1 MNKNHDCNCC
11 CDTCHEPLSTVWEK
25 LLFIST
31 PTFLLILFM
40 FAASIVDAQTLDIVF
55 DAEDKATLEQLVT
68 IAQGN
73 DLNVIEAKQD
83 LRSGEYS
90 SSTAGRVTDS
100 LSVNAGTGLQTDFY
114 GQAAP
119 SLSVSVSLDVM
130 GLFEE
135 QDTTA
140 LDARV
145 KAAEES
151 ARLRTVEAF
160 VGYKV
165 ATESAEAA
173 ARALDAAQA
182 GLEVANVRLEAGAE
196 VAASQ
201 IASQSAV
208 ADSAIGLL
216 TANGTVIVA
225 LEKLSSVVGLPAEET
240 AAMLGSETLAS
251 ATPAHSE

>member
-1 MNKNHDCNCC
+1 M
-11 CDTCHEPLSTVWEK
+11 LRFIFAVA
-25 LLFIST
+25 LF
-31 PTFLLILFM
+31 
-40 FAASIVDAQTLDIVF
+40 AGVAGAQTLDIVF
-55 DAEDKATLEQLVT
+55 DTEDKATLEQLVT
-68 IAQGN
+68 LAQEN
-73 DLNVIEAKQD
+73 DLTVIEAKQD
-83 LRSGEYS
+83 LRSGEFAN
-90 SSTAGRVTDS
+90 STSGRVTDS

-130 GLFEE
+130 ELFRE

-145 KAAEES
+145 KAAKES

-182 GLEVANVRLEAGAE
+182 SLEVANVRLEAGAE

-208 ADSAIGLL
+208 ANSAIDLL

-225 LEKLSSVVGLPAEET
+225 LEKLSSVTGISPEQT
-240 AAMLGSETLAS
+240 AVMLDVETLAS
-251 ATPAHSE
+251 NPE